1 MHVRVTGLAEES
13 RRSSAPVSAFTLIEL
28 LVVIAIIAI
37 LAALLLPALATA
49 KDKANA
55 AYCLGNIRQLQ
66 LSWQMYADDHG
77 QSLVS
82 NPESGSDVGWV
93 MGNMKST
100 SDAVD
105 TNLIRQGLIYQY
117 NNNTVIYRCPG
128 DRRTAPD
135 TGISFRVRSYS
146 MNCYMNGAD
155 VALAYGGYSGYR
167 VNTKIGDINTPKP
180 SDAFVFVEESQNTID
195 DGHFGFFPYGTQY
208 TWLNTPAQ
216 WHKGANFSFADGHA
230 AFRKWL
236 DGSTLSANQGVNDS
250 APEHRDLI
258 FVQSALATKN

>member
-1 MHVRVTGLAEES
+1 MRIRANGHEGDRP
-13 RRSSAPVSAFTLIEL
+13 APAREPGFTLIEL

-37 LAALLLPALATA
+37 LASLLLPALSAA

-66 LSWQMYADDHG
+66 LSWQMYADDHN

-82 NPESGSDVGWV
+82 NPEDSTQVGWIL
-93 MGNMKST
+93 GNMMNP
-100 SDAVD
+100 SDAVN
-105 TNLIRQGLIYQY
+105 TNLLRQGLLYPY

-128 DRRTAPD
+128 DRRTAQGS
-135 TGISFRVRSYS
+135 GISFRVRSYS

-155 VALAYGGYSGYR
+155 VALVYGGFSGYH

-180 SDAFVFVEESQNTID
+180 SEAFVFVEESQNTID
-195 DGHFGFFPYGTQY
+195 DGHFGFFPYGTEY
-208 TWLNTPAQ
+208 TWLNTPGQ

-236 DGSTLSANQGVNDS
+236 DGSTLNVTQGISDP
-250 APEHRDLI
+250 APEHRDII
-258 FVQSALATKN
+258 FVQTALATKN